1 MSCAATESIDLCL
14 VPRRRL
20 SASTEVNRSS
30 TRATGSLN
38 LPSSRRANLSTRP
51 ASGCAPCSRTGRPT
65 TSRAGRHSATS
76 FSISAKPAMAG
87 SGCAVASSGS
97 PTATPMRFKPKS
109 KARTVRAAR
118 SGMSRFVLQPRV
130 VDAKQLHRLGKALFG
145 RYVEE
150 DGIARFDR
158 EPRVLRKL
166 LLELAGRPARVA
178 EGHEHAFGALA
189 AADRFKNVLGGGEAD
204 HLAHAQRRLP
214 VTRGLVQH

>member
-14 VPRRRL
+14 MPRRRL

-38 LPSSRRANLSTRP
+38 LPSSCRANLSTRP

-76 FSISAKPAMAG
+76 FSISAKPATAG
-87 SGCAVASSGS
+87 SGCAMASSGS

-130 VDAKQLHRLGKALFG
+130 IEAEELHRRRQPLLGG
-145 RYVEE
+145 RVEDDAVARLDGEPGILRQLVLELPAGPSGVAQGDQHLLRTLAAPDRLE
-150 DGIARFDR
+150 D
-158 EPRVLRKL
+158 VLR
-166 LLELAGRPARVA
+166 
-178 EGHEHAFGALA
+178 
-189 AADRFKNVLGGGEAD
+189 GGE
-204 HLAHAQRRLP
+204 P
-214 VTRGLVQH
+214 